1 MSTYLRYL
9 LLPFSL
15 IYGLILLIRNKLFD
29 QGILKSAA
37 FELPVICI
45 GNLAVGG
52 SGKTP
57 VTEYLVNLLQGKRIA
72 ILSRGYGRNTKGFLL
87 ANADSTATTIGD
99 EPLQYFHK
107 FKDITVAVCEDRTK
121 GINLLKNDHDVILLD
136 DAFQHRKVSAGLNI
150 LLFEYAKFFKPQFL
164 LPAGNLR
171 EPFSGFKRA
180 NLVLVTKAPL
190 PITKKDQSNIER
202 KFKAAPQVPVL
213 FSYLTYQNLIP
224 VYSKQLVAPDI
235 DGTLHVHLLSGIA
248 NPKPLY
254 DYLKQQSKAVV
265 HHEFPDHYQFSSKD
279 IVRLVASF
287 KNDTAVHKVIVT
299 TEKDAKRLLDASI
312 KELLLDLPIFYLPVQ
327 IVINEADRHTFDQKI
342 LDYVSSTAR
351 NR

>member
-9 LLPFSL
+9 LLPIAFL
-15 IYGLILLIRNKLFD
+15 YGLIMRIRNKLFD
-29 QGILKSAA
+29 MGILKSTA
-37 FELPVICI
+37 FNLPVICI

-57 VTEYLVNLLQGKRIA
+57 VTEYLVNLLHGKRIA
-72 ILSRGYGRNTKGFLL
+72 ILSRGYGRETKGFLL
-87 ANADSTATTIGD
+87 ANADSSANTIGD

-107 FKDITVAVCEDRTK
+107 FKDITVAVCEERTK

-171 EPFSGFKRA
+171 EAFSGFKRA
-180 NLVLVTKAPL
+180 NMVLITKAPVL
-190 PITKKDQSNIER
+190 LDNMAQSNIER
-202 KFKAAPQVPVL
+202 KFKAAPQIPVL
-213 FSYLTYQNLIP
+213 FSYLTYQKLIP
-224 VYSKQLVAPDI
+224 VYANHLTPPDL
-235 DGTLHVHLLSGIA
+235 DGTLHIHLLSGIA

-254 DYLKQQSKAVV
+254 DYLKQHSEGVI
-265 HHEFPDHYQFSSKD
+265 HHEFPDHYQFSLKD
-279 IVRLVASF
+279 ISRLVTSF
-287 KNDTAVHKVIVT
+287 KNDTASHKVIVT

-312 KELLLDLPIFYLPVQ
+312 KELLLDLPIFYLPVE

>member
-1 MSTYLRYL
+1 MSIYLRYL
-9 LLPFSL
+9 LLPFSW
-15 IYGLILLIRNKLFD
+15 IYGLIVLIRNKLFD
-29 QGILKSAA
+29 QGILKSVA
-37 FELPVICI
+37 FDLPVICI

-57 VTEYLVNLLQGKRIA
+57 VTEYLVDLLQGKRIA
-72 ILSRGYGRNTKGFLL
+72 ILSRGYGRDTKGFLV
-87 ANADSTATTIGD
+87 ANADSSAHTIGD

-121 GINLLKNDHDVILLD
+121 GIKLLKNEHDVILLD

-171 EPFSGFKRA
+171 EAFSGFKRA
-180 NLVLVTKAPL
+180 DLILVTKAPVPL
-190 PITKKDQSNIER
+190 AKKDHSDIEK
-202 KFKAAPQVPVL
+202 KFKAVPQVPVL
-213 FSYLTYQNLIP
+213 FSSLNYQKLIP
-224 VYSKQLVAPDI
+224 IYSKHLLAPDL
-235 DGTLHVHLLSGIA
+235 DAALHVHLLSGIA

-254 DYLKQQSKAVV
+254 DYLKQHSEDVV
-265 HHEFPDHYQFSSKD
+265 HHEFPDHYQFTLKD
-279 IVRLVASF
+279 IARLVTSF

>member
-1 MSTYLRYL
+1 MSIYLRYL

-15 IYGLILLIRNKLFD
+15 IYGLIMRIRNKLFD

-37 FELPVICI
+37 FDLPVICI

-72 ILSRGYGRNTKGFLL
+72 ILSRGYGRDTRGFLL
-87 ANADSTATTIGD
+87 ANADSTANTIGD

-180 NLVLVTKAPL
+180 NLVLVTKAPV
-190 PITKKDQSNIER
+190 PITRKDQSNIER

-213 FSYLTYQNLIP
+213 FSYLTYQKLIP
-224 VYSKQLVAPDI
+224 VYSKQLVAPNL

-254 DYLKQQSKAVV
+254 NYLKQHSKAVV